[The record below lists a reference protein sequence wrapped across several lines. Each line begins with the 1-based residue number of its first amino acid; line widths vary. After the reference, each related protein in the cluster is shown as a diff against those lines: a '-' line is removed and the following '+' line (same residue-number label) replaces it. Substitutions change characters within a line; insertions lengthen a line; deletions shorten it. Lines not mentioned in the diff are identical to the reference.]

1 MTHKGYYIKFQIKQ
15 HRGIID
21 CVDGPYD
28 TLNDAQKTAL
38 SIAHSQKIIG
48 GMNIFHVG
56 EQL

>member
-21 CVDGPYD
+21 CIDGSYD

-38 SIAHSQKIIG
+38 SIAHSQKIVG
-48 GMNIFHVG
+48 DMQIFYVG
-56 EQL
+56 E